1 MIALQILIPPTIFDP
16 MAFLIDLAWTLIRSF
31 ATFIICFALGLAGL
45 RILDRLTSG
54 IKEVRNIKGQP
65 IPTALFGAG
74 MFVFLA
80 LAFAG
85 SVMAPLPIGLASGLG
100 ATVSPWLILGY
111 RLTALLVAFV
121 ISIVLAV
128 FFYEIMGHLKPF
140 DIDLDDVNKSPLA
153 TGIYVMGYTIFLG
166 VILYASLLLPV

>member
-1 MIALQILIPPTIFDP
+1 
-16 MAFLIDLAWTLIRSF
+16 
-31 ATFIICFALGLAGL
+31 
-45 RILDRLTSG
+45 
-54 IKEVRNIKGQP
+54 
-65 IPTALFGAG
+65 

-80 LAFAG
+80 LTFAG

-111 RLTALLVAFV
+111 RLTALLAAFV
-121 ISIVLAV
+121 ISIVFAV

-140 DIDLDDVNKSPLA
+140 DIDLDDVNKSSLA